1 MRRLAEVNA
10 RSVVGGRLRGLVGE
24 FDPAAPNVSHRPAL
38 VSPLI
43 RHLSST
49 ALGVFGYDFARVRR
63 VSPVGHQ
70 TLFGSTPWPV
80 NNGGV
85 R

>member
-1 MRRLAEVNA
+1 MQCKVEVTMQAYDESVRHRLGVAADTSSIEH
-10 RSVVGGRLRGLVGE
+10 SV
-24 FDPAAPNVSHRPAL
+24 
-38 VSPLI
+38 
-43 RHLSST
+43 
-49 ALGVFGYDFARVRR
+49 GVFGYDFACVRR

-70 TLFGSTPWPV
+70 TLFGSTPRPV